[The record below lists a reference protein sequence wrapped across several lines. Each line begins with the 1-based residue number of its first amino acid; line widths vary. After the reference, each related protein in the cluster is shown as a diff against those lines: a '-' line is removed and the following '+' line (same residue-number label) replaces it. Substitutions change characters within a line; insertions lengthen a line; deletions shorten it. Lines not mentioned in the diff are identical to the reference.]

1 MKNMTIDQIKES
13 GFAAALIFSIASL
26 YLGNFLTIMAIITLI
41 FSMTIPVMLKPFAY
55 FWFGLSIIL
64 GNIMSKV
71 LVSIIYILIVIPFG
85 LLMKA
90 VNKDAMKLNEFKKD
104 KTSLFIKKNHLYTTQ
119 DIINPY

>member
-1 MKNMTIDQIKES
+1 
-13 GFAAALIFSIASL
+13 
-26 YLGNFLTIMAIITLI
+26 
-41 FSMTIPVMLKPFAY
+41 MLKPFAY

-104 KTSLFIKKNHLYTTQ
+104 KTSLFIKTTFIQ
-119 DIINPY
+119 HKTLSTHINIKEKLMDILFDL

>member
-1 MKNMTIDQIKES
+1 MTIDQIKES